1 MVDTATV
8 IVPEAG
14 PEAPKPEAKANE
26 RPAWLPEK
34 FKSPEDMA
42 AAYAALESK
51 QSGKPVEASEDTS
64 QDTPPADSPKAKPD
78 TDEDNKPVTQAT
90 YGAAVDAALTTAGM
104 SPAEVAAEWADN
116 GKLSDET
123 FDKLE
128 EAGFSRQIVDTYVK
142 GFEQQVNGA
151 TAESDAAIVEVAGG
165 KTEYEALINW
175 AGSNLT
181 VAEATSFNKVLD
193 AGDVGITRLAVQGLM
208 AKRTEVE
215 GREPK
220 LNFGGTPG
228 GSDTY
233 SSWAEQSKAMN
244 EARKSGDPAKI
255 KAVEAKSMRS
265 SL

>member
-8 IVPEAG
+8 VVPEAG
-14 PEAPKPEAKANE
+14 PVAPPPEVKVEE

-42 AAYAALESK
+42 AAYTALEVK
-51 QSGKPVEASEDTS
+51 QSSKAAEASEDTS
-64 QDTPPADSPKAKPD
+64 QVDPSTAKP
-78 TDEDNKPVTQAT
+78 EDAPKDAPITQAT
-90 YGAAVDAALTTAGM
+90 YGEAVDSALTAAGM
-104 SPAEVAAEWADN
+104 SPTDVATEWAAD
-116 GKLSDET
+116 GRLSDET

-128 EAGFSRQIVDTYVK
+128 AAGFSRQIVDTYIK
-142 GFEQQVNGA
+142 GFEQQVNSV
-151 TAESDAAIVEVAGG
+151 TAESDAAVLEVAGG
-165 KTEYEALINW
+165 QAEYESLINW

-208 AKRTEVE
+208 AKRTEVD

-233 SSWAEQSKAMN
+233 SSWAEQSKAMS

-265 SL
+265 TL